1 MSAGFK
7 KNRFVDV
14 RPSAAGLRP
23 RDEAIDAQLRRTS
36 HDGQGSVS
44 EVRKVFSFYFST
56 STAPEHQIYWCWV
69 SSCDILPS
77 YFPLQTVK
85 TEENDENAKGKV
97 TE

>member
-14 RPSAAGLRP
+14 RPSAAWLRP

-44 EVRKVFSFYFST
+44 EVRKVFSYFST
-56 STAPEHQIYWCWV
+56 STAAEHQIYWCWV

-77 YFPLQTVK
+77 YFSPQTVK
-85 TEENDENAKGKV
+85 TEENARGKV